1 MCGYRSMGGYEVVE
15 NCFGILQLSQTENT
29 GSEDLSG
36 GEGGKLEIKVCGRRI
51 DEGNTMY

>member
-1 MCGYRSMGGYEVVE
+1 MGGYEVVE